1 MADPPAPHAADS
13 SRPSPAPGKV
23 APGGKL
29 GRYQLLERLGAGA
42 MGVVFKARDTERGD
56 IVALKTLQKIRP
68 GSLLRFKNE
77 FRSVANI
84 THRNLV
90 TLYELACDGDTWF
103 FTMEYIPGRNLASLI
118 ATEIGGGTTR
128 STELPAL
135 PASLGSRRAITT
147 FGSQGRE
154 SLEEETIDGA
164 SIDGALAVAAR
175 PAAPPAAITGPQ
187 MSLAFIRRVFR
198 ELAVAID
205 ALHRAGRLHRDI
217 KPANVM
223 IGDQGRVVLLDF
235 GLVADAVSTGPAETG
250 MVGTPA
256 YMAPE
261 VIEGESAAAASDWYA
276 FGVMLYEAL
285 AGQLPFAGSGMKMLF
300 NKTLEAPFP
309 LPASAGL
316 PADLVNLTTALID
329 RDPARRP
336 NGAEVLDQVWAA
348 EESSGAVSRATPTL
362 LVGRETEYAA
372 LHDALDAVTRTGK
385 LVVARLRGGS
395 GMGKSA
401 LLEAFLAEA
410 HRRPDV
416 LALSGRCYE
425 QETLPYKALDAVVDS
440 LSRTLAARGQGAPA
454 LLPADAMDDLARAF
468 PVLAARRRDLEARP
482 PEAEPDQQ
490 ELRRRMFRALKTLLH
505 RLSQEKVL
513 VVSIDDV
520 QWGDSD
526 SGVVLRE
533 LLSPPD
539 TPRML
544 LIYAFRPEEDESE
557 SSPVL
562 AELKAATHAPGGAV
576 ETRDVS
582 VDALKPEDATRLAA
596 QLLGC
601 KPDDPMASALARESS
616 GNPFF
621 LERLARHT
629 LGRPLAPSE
638 HAGEPAKVD
647 DLVLRQLDDLPE
659 RARRLLETV
668 VVAGH
673 PVPQA
678 VAATAAGISGA
689 EHQAWA
695 QLRAMNLVRARG
707 PRGADAV
714 EVYHDRIREAIRRH
728 LSPDLVAAS
737 NRRLGESFESVPDV
751 DPETPAGH
759 FLAAG
764 ILDKAGRYSVQAADR
779 AAHKLAFARAADL
792 YRQAMRC
799 FPQDTSLIT
808 KCADALVN
816 AGRCAES
823 APLYLSAAAAD
834 PERAFQ
840 LKTRAAEQL
849 LASGRIEDGLGV
861 LKPLLADVGIKYPK
875 TPLRALFG
883 IIGRTITLRFRNIS
897 VPDQP
902 GPAPTVA
909 QQKRIDV
916 TWAAGKG
923 LGSVDILRGGYFIAR
938 STDLAAQAREPRSI
952 ARGLAHVGL
961 MTVSRAR
968 PQDVARGN
976 ALIEKAAAI
985 GEKLGDPYVAGFAR
999 INAGTAHMTLGEWAA
1014 AREELDRGLHL
1025 LETRCTG
1032 VSWECSFA
1040 RSCMVNVLRCLGDLE
1055 QLGQRGGEWLRTA
1068 SENGDIY
1075 GAVWMRLHTAMVPL
1089 AGDDPTTAEQ
1099 ELRDSVAGWSSTLFT
1114 PQHMVGILLA
1124 TEVDLYRGN
1133 AQEAFPRLEEVWSVA
1148 TRSFAMGWQ
1157 ITRIWAL
1164 ALRGGAALASARQ
1177 HRADGGAERDQAL
1190 ARARRCAVLLDKE
1203 GRRPHA
1209 RGPALVLHAG
1219 LASWREQ
1226 PDRAAELLAQAAEQ
1240 FRDAGMA
1247 LHAASA
1253 LWGRGQL
1260 VADAAAATAAGE
1272 AESTLRASG
1281 VKNVARWARMY
1292 LPGVLP

>member
-13 SRPSPAPGKV
+13 TRPSPAPSPGKV

-29 GRYQLLERLGAGA
+29 GRYQLLESLGAGA

-118 ATEIGGGTTR
+118 ATEIGAGATR
-128 STELPAL
+128 STELPASRA
-135 PASLGSRRAITT
+135 PRGSLRAITT
-147 FGSQGRE
+147 FGSADRE
-154 SLEEETIDGA
+154 HDDDDDVPVIPL
-164 SIDGALAVAAR
+164 
-175 PAAPPAAITGPQ
+175 PAAPPAVAGGPQ

-223 IGDQGRVVLLDF
+223 IGEQGRVVLLDF

-261 VIEGESAAAASDWYA
+261 VIEGASASAASDWYA

-300 NKTLEAPFP
+300 NKALEAPFP

-316 PADLVNLTTALID
+316 PVDLVNLTTALID

-336 NGAEVLDQVWAA
+336 KGAEVLDQVWAA
-348 EESSGAVSRATPTL
+348 EESPGAVSRATPAL
-362 LVGRETEYAA
+362 LVGREAQYAV
-372 LHDALDAVTRTGK
+372 LHEALDAVTRTGK

-401 LLEAFLAEA
+401 LLEAFLADV

-440 LSRTLAARGQGAPA
+440 LARTLGTRGKNEPA
-454 LLPADAMDDLARAF
+454 LLPAESMEDLARAF
-468 PVLAARRRDLEARP
+468 PVLAARRPERDGEARP
-482 PEAEPDQQ
+482 PEADPDQQ

-544 LIYAFRPEEDESE
+544 LLYAFRSDESE

-582 VDALKPEDATRLAA
+582 VDALKPEDAARLAA

-601 KPDDPMASALARESS
+601 KPDDPMAGGLARESS

-629 LGRPLAPSE
+629 LGRPLAPSVP
-638 HAGEPAKVD
+638 AAEPAKVD
-647 DLVLRQLDDLPE
+647 DLVLRQLDELPE

-728 LSPDLVAAS
+728 LSPDVVVAS
-737 NRRLGESFESVPDV
+737 NRRLGESFEAVPDV

-764 ILDKAGRYSVQAADR
+764 IMDKAGRYSVQAADR

-883 IIGRTITLRFRNIS
+883 IIARTITLRFRNIS

-976 ALIEKAAAI
+976 VLIEKAAAI

-999 INAGTAHMTLGEWAA
+999 INAGTAHMTIGEWAA

-1040 RSCMVNVLRCLGDLE
+1040 RSCMVNVLRCLGELD
-1055 QLGQRGGEWLRTA
+1055 QLAQRGGEWLRTA

-1075 GAVWMRLHTAMVPL
+1075 GAVWMRLHTAIVPL
-1089 AGDDPTTAEQ
+1089 AADDPATTEQ
-1099 ELRDSVAGWSSTLFT
+1099 ELRESVAGWSSTLFT

-1124 TEVDLYRGN
+1124 TELDLYRGN
-1133 AQEAFPRLEEVWSVA
+1133 AQVAAPRLEEVWSVA

-1164 ALRGGAALASARQ
+1164 ALRGGAALAAARQ
-1177 HRADGGAERDQAL
+1177 QQGDGGAERDQSL
-1190 ARARRCAVLLDKE
+1190 ARARRCAALLDKE

-1219 LASWREQ
+1219 LASWQ
-1226 PDRAAELLAQAAEQ
+1226 GQADQAAGLLAEAAEQ
-1240 FRDAGMA
+1240 FREAGMA
-1247 LHAASA
+1247 IHAASA

-1260 VADAAAATAAGE
+1260 VSDAAAAAAAGE
-1272 AESTLRASG
+1272 AEATLRARG
-1281 VKNVARWARMY
+1281 VKNIARWARMY